1 MNILLVNDDGYKCEG
16 INIIFN
22 KLQKY
27 GNVIMV
33 APKEF
38 MSAKSCSLTLKSS
51 LEFKEFD
58 KNKYYLSGFPAD
70 CVSFAFWYFK
80 DIKFDLVVS
89 GCNDG
94 PNISYDTLYS
104 GTIGACL
111 QASKQGYKAIAFS
124 CPHNFEILE
133 NNFDKVM
140 QYILDKNL
148 LSAEYFLNV
157 NFPRGETVDDI
168 KMATLYYRK
177 DYNYFDIDKEGRYI
191 AKRYEEKD
199 ITDEE
204 SDCYLIDHHIVSI
217 QPLSNSYF
225 NQKVYNKLK

>member
-16 INIIFN
+16 INILFN

-80 DIKFDLVVS
+80 DFKFDLVVS

-157 NFPRGETVDDI
+157 NFPHGQTIDDI
-168 KMATLYYRK
+168 KMATLYYRN
-177 DYNYFDIDKEGRYI
+177 DYNYFDIDEEGRYI

-225 NQKVYNKLK
+225 NQEVYNKLK

>member
-16 INIIFN
+16 INILFN

-80 DIKFDLVVS
+80 DIKFDLVVI
-89 GCNDG
+89 N
-94 PNISYDTLYS
+94 
-104 GTIGACL
+104 
-111 QASKQGYKAIAFS
+111 
-124 CPHNFEILE
+124 
-133 NNFDKVM
+133 
-140 QYILDKNL
+140 
-148 LSAEYFLNV
+148 
-157 NFPRGETVDDI
+157 
-168 KMATLYYRK
+168 
-177 DYNYFDIDKEGRYI
+177 
-191 AKRYEEKD
+191 
-199 ITDEE
+199 
-204 SDCYLIDHHIVSI
+204 
-217 QPLSNSYF
+217 
-225 NQKVYNKLK
+225 

>member
-16 INIIFN
+16 INILFN

-111 QASKQGYKAIAFS
+111 QAS
-124 CPHNFEILE
+124 
-133 NNFDKVM
+133 
-140 QYILDKNL
+140 
-148 LSAEYFLNV
+148 
-157 NFPRGETVDDI
+157 
-168 KMATLYYRK
+168 
-177 DYNYFDIDKEGRYI
+177 
-191 AKRYEEKD
+191 
-199 ITDEE
+199 IT
-204 SDCYLIDHHIVSI
+204 SS
-217 QPLSNSYF
+217 
-225 NQKVYNKLK
+225 